1 MREARNLIY
10 SMVDLVFSCVLSL
23 VIIPN
28 VEISLPIAI
37 HSALSLASSPFL
49 VSDDTFFFFF

>member
-1 MREARNLIY
+1 MTEASNLIY
-10 SMVDLVFSCVLSL
+10 SMFDLVFSCVLSV

-37 HSALSLASSPFL
+37 HSALSLASSPLL
-49 VSDDTFFFFF
+49 VSDNI